1 MKENDKIQD
10 NKFELLLKKNDIKP
24 KTYRKT
30 FPLGFQ
36 DKREIGFYKSRNS
49 KKSKNSSKSGS
60 SESIEEKN
68 EELEDDDINHI
79 NEKNN
84 NDNNSDNDK
93 IEKNLKP
100 HSLNDESDSEIVEE
114 EIITEEVIA
123 QIYKNLKENTSQDLK
138 ENIIS
143 PIIPISENNIVK
155 KDDNIN
161 EIQNENKKIKK
172 KEKEIKKKENI
183 LFKYFNHKSLIEK
196 LRIITLI
203 ILIIYILLGTF
214 SIALYLSS
222 EDKKIVFCFEFF
234 DDLDNSS
241 EKFFLSDRNS
251 FFLVQVLLFF
261 TFASVI
267 NSLIRNEYLQLKQ
280 FFKETSIYFPL
291 TLIVNMPIF
300 ILGIIFNKYGDEKD
314 PKIWIAIIFS
324 VLTFF

>member
-1 MKENDKIQD
+1 M
-10 NKFELLLKKNDIKP
+10 
-24 KTYRKT
+24 
-30 FPLGFQ
+30 
-36 DKREIGFYKSRNS
+36 
-49 KKSKNSSKSGS
+49 
-60 SESIEEKN
+60 
-68 EELEDDDINHI
+68 
-79 NEKNN
+79 
-84 NDNNSDNDK
+84 
-93 IEKNLKP
+93 
-100 HSLNDESDSEIVEE
+100 
-114 EIITEEVIA
+114 
-123 QIYKNLKENTSQDLK
+123 
-138 ENIIS
+138 
-143 PIIPISENNIVK
+143 K

-214 SIALYLSS
+214 SIVLYLSKV
-222 EDKKIVFCFEFF
+222 DKKIVFCFEF
-234 DDLDNSS
+234 LDNESN

-300 ILGIIFNKYGDEKD
+300 IVGIVFNKYGEEKD
-314 PKIWIAIIFS
+314 PKIWTSIIFS
-324 VLTFF
+324 VLTFFGFFFYG